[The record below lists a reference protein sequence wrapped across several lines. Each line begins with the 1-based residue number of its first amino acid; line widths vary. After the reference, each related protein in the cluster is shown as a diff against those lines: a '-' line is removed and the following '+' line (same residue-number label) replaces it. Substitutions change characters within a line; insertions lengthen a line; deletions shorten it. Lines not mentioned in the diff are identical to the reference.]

1 MSRSIV
7 ISGPPAV
14 GKSTVARR
22 LAERYDMR
30 WISGGDV
37 LKEMAKER
45 GFDPSGD
52 DWWDTHEGMKFLSI
66 RENDFSFDRKMDE
79 RLLIMCE
86 RGGAVI
92 TSYTLP
98 WLTNKAVRV
107 WLDCSQDVSASRMQE
122 RDGVNAEDAYRIT
135 RARYDRNTRL
145 YKRYYGFQFGKDES
159 VFDVVVQTDGKDIE
173 QVISEAIAKLD
184 GQI

>member
-14 GKSTVARR
+14 GKSTVAQR

-52 DWWDTHEGMKFLSI
+52 DWWDTPEGMKFLSI
-66 RENDFSFDRKMDE
+66 RENDFSFDRKMDQ
-79 RLLIMCE
+79 RLLMMCE

-98 WLTNKAVRV
+98 WLTNKAIRI
-107 WLDCSQDVSASRMQE
+107 WLDCSQDVSASRMQG
-122 RDGVNAEDAYRIT
+122 RDGVDSEDAYRIT
-135 RARYDRNTRL
+135 RARYDRNTSL

-159 VFDVVVQTDGKDIE
+159 VFDVVVQTDGKDVE
-173 QVISEAIAKLD
+173 QVISEVIAKLD